1 MKNKHKKSLP
11 FLSILCISMM
21 LFGCAQP
28 AYRAHPE
35 FQTRARN
42 INTLGLMPSY
52 IKVYEVS
59 GPGLIELRDD
69 WCVIST
75 KNVVNALIR
84 DLKDKNYKIKTL
96 ISDRE
101 IEEEMEEIRA
111 LFGVVNKSIQLHTYG
126 PQLFPEKEKSFKYS
140 LGSVGKILQRSG
152 ADSLVLVSGLD
163 HVSKGGGTAFVSVAF
178 ADSSGT
184 IIWYCVKGIQGERG
198 LRDPEIASG
207 LMEDILA
214 SFPEVGG

>member
-1 MKNKHKKSLP
+1 MKDEHKSLP

-35 FQTRARN
+35 FEIRARN
-42 INTLGLMPSY
+42 IKTLGLMPSDV
-52 IKVYEVS
+52 KAYEVS

-69 WCVIST
+69 WCLIST
-75 KNVVNALIR
+75 KNVVNALIQG
-84 DLKDKNYKIKTL
+84 LKDKHYNIKTL
-96 ISDRE
+96 TRGRE
-101 IEEEMEEIRA
+101 IEEEMDEIRT
-111 LFGVVNKSIQLHTYG
+111 LFRVVNKSIQLHTYG
-126 PQLFPEKEKSFKYS
+126 PQLFPEKEKRFKYS
-140 LGSVGKILQRSG
+140 LGSVEKILKRSG
-152 ADSLVLVSGLD
+152 ADSLVFVNGLD

-184 IIWYCVKGIQGERG
+184 IVWYCVKGIQGERG

-207 LMEDILA
+207 LMKDVLA
-214 SFPEVGG
+214 SFPQVGG